1 MVVGSY
7 IPFIHYSFY
16 CRFYEKI
23 SYIIVELVLG
33 IICTIVALWDKFA
46 TPAFRAI
53 RAGLYANMSH
63 FKAYFS

>member
-7 IPFIHYSFY
+7 VPFIYYSFY
-16 CRFYEKI
+16 CRFYEKV

-33 IICTIVALWDKFA
+33 IMCTTVALWDKFA

-53 RAGLYANMSH
+53 RAGL
-63 FKAYFS
+63 